1 MTDLRMNNYFAN
13 SYWSVVMQF
22 SYSDMLNTVTKLVAR
37 FKLGFRIKSGLGV
50 WAGSHSY
57 GQG

>member
-22 SYSDMLNTVTKLVAR
+22 SDSVMLNTVTKLVAR
-37 FKLGFRIKSGLGV
+37 VKLGFRIKSGLGF